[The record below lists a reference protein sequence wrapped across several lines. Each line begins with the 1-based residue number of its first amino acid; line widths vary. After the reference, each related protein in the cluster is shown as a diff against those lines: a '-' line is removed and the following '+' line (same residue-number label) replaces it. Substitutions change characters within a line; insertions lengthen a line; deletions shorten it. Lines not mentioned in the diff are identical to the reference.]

1 MDRAGSPR
9 MLATRRDMMAG
20 GLALA
25 MLGGAAGAASPSDG
39 EGRTMYGLIGRMFA
53 KPGTRDALIA
63 ILTEGSSAMPGCRS
77 YIVARDAKD
86 PDAIFVTEVWA
97 SREEHAASLKLPSVQ
112 SAIARGRPLIAR
124 FDTYFETEP
133 VGGVGLV

>member
-1 MDRAGSPR
+1 MDRTGSSLMPT
-9 MLATRRDMMAG
+9 TRRDVMAG

-25 MLGGAAGAASPSDG
+25 MLGSAAGAAAQAEKKG
-39 EGRTMYGLIGRMFA
+39 QTMYGLIGRMFA

-77 YIVARDAKD
+77 YIVARDTKD
-86 PDAIFVTEVWA
+86 SDAIFVTEVWA
-97 SREEHAASLKLPSVQ
+97 SREAHAASLKLPSVQ

-133 VGGVGLV
+133 VGGVGLA

>member
-1 MDRAGSPR
+1 MST
-9 MLATRRDMMAG
+9 TRRDMMAG

-25 MLGGAAGAASPSDG
+25 MLGSAAGAASPADK
-39 EGRTMYGLIGRMFA
+39 EGQTMYGLIGRMFA
-53 KPGTRDALIA
+53 KPGTRDTLIA

-97 SREEHAASLKLPSVQ
+97 SREAHAASLKLPSVQ

-133 VGGVGLV
+133 VSGVGLV